1 MSIRKLT
8 VASVLGATLA
18 LSAVASADASPARQ
32 PCSFQEHQV
41 RSVKPY
47 KVQKHIV
54 GRVTATRM
62 LGAQIYV
69 TAEPGLTAEWLRLK
83 LQRHLSAMQGP
94 ASMRD
99 CALDVKNVRIEV
111 TSAGPGFNVKLI
123 APDAEQGKEVL
134 RRAQLL
140 VR

>member
-8 VASVLGATLA
+8 VASLLGATMA
-18 LSAVASADASPARQ
+18 LSAVASAETGATRQ

-47 KVQKHIV
+47 KVQKHIA
-54 GRVTATRM
+54 GRITATRM
-62 LGAQIYV
+62 LGAQRYV
-69 TAEPGLTAEWLRLK
+69 TAEPCLTAEWLRLK
-83 LQRHLSAMQGP
+83 LERHLSAMQGP

-99 CALDVKNVRIEV
+99 CVLDVQSVRIEV

-123 APDAEQGKEVL
+123 APNAEEGKEVL

-140 VR
+140 VQ